1 MSLFQYFGLAM
12 SQNQYLVHWGGD
24 THKTNDQT
32 DMGMFKKNL
41 CSFGRLVFG
50 LVAVAH
56 VAISVLRLDH
66 VAKSV
71 LGTLGGGHPQDQKP
85 N

>member
-1 MSLFQYFGLAM
+1 MSLFQYFVLTM
-12 SQNQYLVHWGGD
+12 SQNQYLVHWGD
-24 THKTNDQT
+24 THKTKYQT
-32 DMGMFKKNL
+32 DIDISKKSL
-41 CSFGRLVFG
+41 GSFGLLVFG

-66 VAKSV
+66 IAKSV
-71 LGTLGGGHPQDQKP
+71 LGTWGGHPQDQNP